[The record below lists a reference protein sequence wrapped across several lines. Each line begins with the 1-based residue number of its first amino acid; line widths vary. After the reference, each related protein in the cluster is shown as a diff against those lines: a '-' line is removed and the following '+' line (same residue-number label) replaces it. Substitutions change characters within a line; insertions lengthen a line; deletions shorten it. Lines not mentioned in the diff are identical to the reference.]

1 MPEGKDFKIRSKSEQ
16 KKAIKA
22 IVGSTKCEL
31 LIEGGGGGGAKNP
44 NR

>member
-31 LIEGGGGGGAKNP
+31 LIERGGGAKNT